1 MKQLSAYLLE
11 NTKDPARIFVIV
23 KPGFYKYIHEILE
36 RFEKDDWKLEKITT
50 KQLLLKEAK
59 RLYAIHKDEEW
70 YKDLCE
76 YMSSE
81 PTTAMILKN
90 ENMVMSPEIFDKVG
104 VIKDELRKKYGE
116 DEMRNVIHSS
126 DSIAHMNNE
135 KSVYFAV

>member
-1 MKQLSAYLLE
+1 M
-11 NTKDPARIFVIV
+11 
-23 KPGFYKYIHEILE
+23 
-36 RFEKDDWKLEKITT
+36 EKITT

-104 VIKDELRKKYGE
+104 VIKDEIRKKYGE

-126 DSIAHMNNE
+126 DSIIHMNNE
-135 KSVYFAV
+135 KSVYFAI